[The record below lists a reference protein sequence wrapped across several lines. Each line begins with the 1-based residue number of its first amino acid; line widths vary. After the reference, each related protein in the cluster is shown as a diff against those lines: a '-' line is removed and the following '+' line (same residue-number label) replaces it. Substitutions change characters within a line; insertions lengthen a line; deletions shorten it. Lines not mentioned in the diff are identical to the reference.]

1 MQDTY
6 AHMALEI
13 KGIPHCLMEM
23 KLRSH
28 PKKIKVKKLCNFATQ
43 NGIQFNSIYNNNN
56 KDPTIILN
64 NTQ

>member
-28 PKKIKVKKLCNFATQ
+28 PKKIKVKK
-43 NGIQFNSIYNNNN
+43 
-56 KDPTIILN
+56 
-64 NTQ
+64 